1 MWQLLQPR
9 QCQGIKYL
17 AVNTLGHIPARSFF
31 ATEGRLVSCG
41 NISFATKGFLS
52 LFGDVF
58 RHLSKALW
66 LPMGNLLRIS
76 PKHFFAFFGDSFFSR
91 RDSKA
96 CHETVNHSLKFVSQK
111 SDCWSQSGKWGP
123 WKNVLL
129 NGHLQL
135 LLNHH
140 LLLKLGYLGH
150 PVNKRNFA
158 CSFTCLAR
166 ENQRSKSKKYH

>member
-1 MWQLLQPR
+1 MWQLLKPR

-58 RHLSKALW
+58 RHLCKALW

-96 CHETVNHSLKFVSQK
+96 CHETVNHSLGLSHK
-111 SDCWSQSGKWGP
+111 SLTVDHKTENGDPGKMCYEMAIS
-123 WKNVLL
+123 NC
-129 NGHLQL
+129 
-135 LLNHH
+135 
-140 LLLKLGYLGH
+140 Y
-150 PVNKRNFA
+150 
-158 CSFTCLAR
+158 
-166 ENQRSKSKKYH
+166 